1 MPVTT
6 VLWRLR
12 LEGCEFMSS
21 GQPGLHRETLFPKK
35 KKKKKKVGVG
45 GGLAEWLQWW
55 ANCLARVKSSV
66 QTPVSPPKKGRK
78 RAQSE

>member
-1 MPVTT
+1 
-6 VLWRLR
+6 
-12 LEGCEFMSS
+12 MSNS
-21 GQPGLHRETLFPKK
+21 HLKKNLGKQPHQKK
-35 KKKKKKVGVG
+35 VRCRQKKKKKKVGVG

-55 ANCLARVKSSV
+55 AICLARVKSSV